1 MLFFL
6 GLFSKI
12 QYKFYCQLPEE
23 ASQRRP
29 NLYIRL
35 IIRLS
40 INPTTYFDEY
50 IYFFNIRYALRVL
63 HDGCFGVEPRKL
75 GERSKTS
82 FLPEIPSSIFFE
94 LLQITL
100 HLRTYSVL
108 NVLVVLVLLP
118 TQRSDHFLCI
128 LCIKYNIREDF
139 RVSVCPSQFCFPFLF
154 RRSGFFTGRHF
165 EIGIP

>member
-1 MLFFL
+1 MVCLSGVQPFFS
-6 GLFSKI
+6 GRVDQTRDSGGN
-12 QYKFYCQLPEE
+12 
-23 ASQRRP
+23 R
-29 NLYIRL
+29 
-35 IIRLS
+35 
-40 INPTTYFDEY
+40 TYT
-50 IYFFNIRYALRVL
+50 YA
-63 HDGCFGVEPRKL
+63 K
-75 GERSKTS
+75 S
-82 FLPEIPSSIFFE
+82 FPVSNGRIFFE

-165 EIGIP
+165 EIGIPGNPAKI